1 MKPTLSLSA
10 AEAPARLAPT
20 AITAAVV
27 AMRIFLIWF
36 LRLLKGW
43 TVTPVAHAPHRAR
56 RGYVYRSG
64 TNTVPRAAGAVEPP
78 LRAREIRTR
87 TMTVARYGNADM
99 NCEGTPTPQPCACN
113 CRIVTAPNR

>member
-27 AMRIFLIWF
+27 AMRIFLMYF

-43 TVTPVAHAPHRAR
+43 TVTPDAHAPHRAR
-56 RGYVYRSG
+56 SGYIYRSG
-64 TNTVPRAAGAVEPP
+64 TNTVPSAAGAVEPP

-87 TMTVARYGNADM
+87 TMTVARYGSADRDR
-99 NCEGTPTPQPCACN
+99 EGMPSPAPGACS
-113 CRIVTAPNR
+113 